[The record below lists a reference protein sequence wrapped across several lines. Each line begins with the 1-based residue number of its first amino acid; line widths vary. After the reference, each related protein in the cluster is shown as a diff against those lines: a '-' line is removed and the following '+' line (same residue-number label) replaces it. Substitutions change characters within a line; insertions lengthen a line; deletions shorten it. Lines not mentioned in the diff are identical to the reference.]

1 MEKLAEERAEK
12 LAEERAEKLA
22 EEMKEKMKEE
32 INEEKQRTV
41 EKTKREAQESAN
53 QAIVKMAV
61 SMGARYGCDLPGQL
75 SMIAEALNIGTEE
88 AGQLHRVY
96 SNV

>member
-1 MEKLAEERAEK
+1 
-12 LAEERAEKLA
+12 
-22 EEMKEKMKEE
+22 MKEE